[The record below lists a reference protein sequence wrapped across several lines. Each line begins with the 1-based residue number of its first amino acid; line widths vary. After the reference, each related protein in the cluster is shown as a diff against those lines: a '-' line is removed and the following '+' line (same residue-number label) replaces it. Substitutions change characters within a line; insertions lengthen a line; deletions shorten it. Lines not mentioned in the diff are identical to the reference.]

1 MSDFTYLKKAV
12 KTEEESVADYE
23 PTVRSML
30 AEIRAGGKEAV
41 LRFSKELDKYEGEV
55 VVTRE
60 QMAKAAEAVPPE
72 ERKMIDYAHA
82 RIKAFAEAQ
91 RRSVSD
97 FEIPIGEGGVAGQKI
112 VPMQCAGCYCPG
124 GRYCHIASALMS
136 VTTAKAAGVSHVVL
150 ASPPKPGV
158 GVPPPILYA
167 AHLAGAD
174 FVLALGGVQAVAA
187 MKHGFFTGTG
197 ADILVGPGS
206 GFVAEAKLQLSGPD
220 CAIDLFA
227 GPTEIGI
234 IADADADPEIVAVDL
249 VSQGEHGPT
258 SPCWLFTTSEEVGK
272 AVVKRVPE
280 ILEHLPEPNRSACRS
295 AWTNYGEVIVAS
307 SREAAVRKS
316 DEYAPEHL
324 EVLCKEDTLDWWKE
338 KLTNYGS
345 LFLGEGTCVTYG
357 DKASGP
363 NHTLPTRRAA
373 RHTGGLSVHK
383 FLKILTWQR
392 QDTSVHD
399 ELGSA
404 AAVISRMEGMEGH
417 AWAADVRLAKF
428 ARDGEERLQLLKRS
442 RAEAAGTAFIFDG
455 EKKFKAP
462 KLGA

>member
-1 MSDFTYLKKAV
+1 
-12 KTEEESVADYE
+12 
-23 PTVRSML
+23 
-30 AEIRAGGKEAV
+30 
-41 LRFSKELDKYEGEV
+41 
-55 VVTRE
+55 
-60 QMAKAAEAVPPE
+60 
-72 ERKMIDYAHA
+72 
-82 RIKAFAEAQ
+82 
-91 RRSVSD
+91 
-97 FEIPIGEGGVAGQKI
+97 
-112 VPMQCAGCYCPG
+112 
-124 GRYCHIASALMS
+124 MS

-158 GVPPPILYA
+158 GVPAPILYA

-234 IADADADPEIVAVDL
+234 IADADADPEVVAVDI

-258 SPCWLFTTSEEVGK
+258 SPCWLVMTSEEVGR

-324 EVLCKEDTLDWWKE
+324 EVLCKEDTLEWWK
-338 KLTNYGS
+338 
-345 LFLGEGTCVTYG
+345 
-357 DKASGP
+357 D
-363 NHTLPTRRAA
+363 TLPTRRAA

-383 FLKILTWQR
+383 FLKILTWQQ
-392 QDTSVHD
+392 QDTTVHD

-428 ARDGEERLQLLKRS
+428 ARDGEKRLQLLKRS

-462 KLGA
+462 KLSA